1 MATWNEVKE
10 FIKSNYTVQ
19 NEEDNMIV
27 LLQKFTDGRSQ
38 LIYVMKKDLNGAV
51 WADISSPIGTLKA
64 GDINSALEAL
74 FGATCGGLVKVGDFH
89 AVRHCMPIAD
99 LSSDELNGPLKLV
112 AGAAD
117 TLEEKF
123 IGGDNA

>member
-1 MATWNEVKE
+1 MANWNEVKG
-10 FIKSNYTVQ
+10 FLKSNYTVQ
-19 NEEDNMIV
+19 KEEENLVV
-27 LLQKFTDGRSQ
+27 LLQEFSDGRSQ
-38 LIYVMKKDLNGAV
+38 LIYVIKTDRKGEI
-51 WADISSPIGTLKA
+51 WAEISSPVGTLKA
-64 GDINSALEAL
+64 GDINTALEML
-74 FGATCGGLVKVGDFH
+74 TNATCGGLVKVGDYH

-99 LSSDELNGPLKLV
+99 LSNEEIDGPIKLV

>member
-1 MATWNEVKE
+1 MATWNEVKG
-10 FIKSNYTVQ
+10 FLKSNYTLQ
-19 NEEDNMIV
+19 KEEDNMVV

-38 LIYVMKKDLNGAV
+38 LIYVMKKDLNGSV
-51 WADISSPIGTLKA
+51 WADISSPVGTLKA
-64 GDINSALEAL
+64 GDINTALEL
-74 FGATCGGLVKVGDFH
+74 LSGATCGGLVKVGDFH

-99 LSSDELNGPLKLV
+99 LSTEEIDSPLKLV

>member
-1 MATWNEVKE
+1 MATWAEVKN
-10 FIKSNYTVQ
+10 FLKSNYTVQ
-19 NEEDNMIV
+19 KEEDNMVV

-38 LIYVMKKDLNGAV
+38 LIYVFKKESNGAV
-51 WADISSPIGTLKA
+51 WADISSPVGTLKA
-64 GDINSALEAL
+64 GDINTALEL
-74 FGATCGGLVKVGDFH
+74 LLDATCGGLVKVGDFH

-99 LSSDELNGPLKLV
+99 LSNDEINGPLKLV

-123 IGGDNA
+123 IGGDKL